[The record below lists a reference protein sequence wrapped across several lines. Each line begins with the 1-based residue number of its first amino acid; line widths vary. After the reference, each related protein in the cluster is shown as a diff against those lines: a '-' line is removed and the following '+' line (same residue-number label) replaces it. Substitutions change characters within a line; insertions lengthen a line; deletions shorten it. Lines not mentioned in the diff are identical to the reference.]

1 MARTTSAGPRG
12 EIALAASTASRYLNA
27 ARANAML
34 SLSGARGRAILGAG
48 LLQLAVLAIALP
60 AIEQAHDAIALL
72 ILVALALLTVM
83 IVPSAA
89 HVEHNAQ
96 EFSASMPD
104 AEAHTALVAQE
115 EPPAPCCEPQPI
127 LAPKRPTASALSPQA
142 RTDLMARVSHELRTP
157 LNAVVGFSDLMGHE
171 LFGPL
176 GHPRYEEYVRHIRD
190 SGQKLLKSTEDT
202 LAITSLLTAHGEAR
216 CEEIALGSI
225 ARDARRIATV
235 DGPHRAIS
243 VAYDIDNDLAVMAHR
258 RALRQI
264 LVNLLSEGMSR
275 ASEASEITVTARCCG
290 DKVAV
295 SVATTAAAPA
305 LRDGHASLPI
315 CLART
320 MIELSGGE
328 LSECDGDGI
337 WRATTLL
344 DRVVQ
349 PDFFLAPRVTSA
361 SAALA

>member
-264 LVNLLSEGMSR
+264 LVNLLSGGMSR

-328 LSECDGDGI
+328 LSECDSDGI

>member
-104 AEAHTALVAQE
+104 AEAHTPLVAQE

-328 LSECDGDGI
+328 LSECDSDGI

>member
-328 LSECDGDGI
+328 LSECDSDGI